1 MKNAALYGE
10 IATGAN
16 VKPVVVARV
25 LKSLRDKI
33 ARDVLKTGR
42 LRVPELVN
50 FRLRDIPSRERS
62 VKKMFG
68 KDVVIA
74 AKPASKKLCVTPSK
88 LIKNVL
94 NC

>member
-1 MKNAALYGE
+1 MKNAALYAE
-10 IATGAN
+10 IATDAK

-25 LKSLRDKI
+25 LKTLRDKI

-42 LRVPELVN
+42 LCVPKLVT
-50 FRLRDIPSRERS
+50 FRLRDIPSRESS

-68 KDVVIA
+68 KEVVIA
-74 AKPASKKLCVTPSK
+74 AKPASKKLRVTPSK